1 MSRHFLHLDE
11 HPLFSE
17 RLPGI
22 RLLYT
27 DLDGTLLGKGGSLLV
42 DADSRPSLTAA
53 EAVVRVNRAA
63 LEVVVCS
70 GRNRI
75 QIAEIARLC
84 GWRGFIAEL
93 GCVIVADRGAEPV
106 YCTGSWEQDDLRE
119 GETPFQAIERAG
131 ALHALFSAFP
141 GKIEHHSPYHL
152 NREATH
158 VLRGSID
165 VFEAAEVLAEIDL
178 PVDIVD
184 NGIIHPIATTLVDVE
199 EVHAYHLIPA
209 GVTKA
214 LAIEFDSARRG
225 LDPITAMSVGDSVTD
240 AEMADVLGLG
250 VVVANGLRDTSVL
263 EAVARR
269 ENIAVT
275 RKERGDGWA
284 EMALAWLKAT
294 GRG

>member
-1 MSRHFLHLDE
+1 MSRNFLHLDE

-17 RLPGI
+17 RLPEI

-42 DADSRPSLTAA
+42 GADSRPSLTAA
-53 EAVVRVNRAA
+53 EAIVRINSAN

-93 GCVIVADRGAEPV
+93 GCVIVADRGTEPV
-106 YCTGSWEQDDLRE
+106 YCTGSWEQGDLRE
-119 GETPFQAIERAG
+119 DETPFQAIERAG
-131 ALHALFSAFP
+131 ALEALFSAFP
-141 GKIEHHSPYHL
+141 GKIENHAPYHL

-158 VLRGSID
+158 LLRGSID

-178 PVDIVD
+178 PIDIVD

-199 EVHAYHLIPA
+199 EVHAYHLIPS

-214 LAIEFDSARRG
+214 LAIELDSARRE
-225 LDPITAMSVGDSVTD
+225 LDPMTAMSVGDSVTD

-250 VVVANGLRDTSVL
+250 VIVANGLRDTSVR
-263 EAVARR
+263 EATAKRD
-269 ENIAVT
+269 NIAVT

-284 EMALAWLKAT
+284 EMVLAWLKAA